1 MSLPRKAKL
10 LISFSSPL
18 LSRRLNVLL
27 LTFESALDRPIDAAI
42 SKHMSL
48 VASIEN
54 GKGYRPLISQHSEM
68 RITEAS
74 ASWRPIGDSESRC
87 DRVPDRR
94 ADDGRC

>member
-1 MSLPRKAKL
+1 MAKL

-54 GKGYRPLISQHSEM
+54 GKVIVR
-68 RITEAS
+68 
-74 ASWRPIGDSESRC
+74 
-87 DRVPDRR
+87 
-94 ADDGRC
+94 